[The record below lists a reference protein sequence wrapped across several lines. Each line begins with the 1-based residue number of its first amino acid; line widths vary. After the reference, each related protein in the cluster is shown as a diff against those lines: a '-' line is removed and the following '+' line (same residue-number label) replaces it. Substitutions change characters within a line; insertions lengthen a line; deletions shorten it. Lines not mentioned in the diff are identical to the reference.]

1 MVARKRS
8 RLLNQGFGLSV
19 LIAIACSLTGYLS
32 RLHPYLE
39 LTSHFKVQYLVI
51 GCITLVFFSLS
62 RKRSGII
69 LSLCCILLNAAV
81 ILPWY
86 FPASVPASPTS
97 SSGTASPAKTHLRV
111 LLANVNVKNQTYV
124 PAIELIQRE
133 QPDLFA
139 IIETNQT
146 WLRELETLKAS
157 YPYQLR
163 SPHAESFGIA
173 LYSKFPLRPEILSA
187 PPEAEDFHLIATVAA
202 QQPIAIIALH
212 PPPPKNQRLSG
223 QRNRELAAISRY
235 IQTQKT
241 PVIVIGDFNMTLW
254 SPYYQQFTK
263 DARLKDC
270 RQGFGILPTWTT
282 RFPPLYI
289 PIDHCLVSPNIT
301 VMNIKTGNNVASDHL
316 PVIAELS
323 LPPNDRF

>member
-1 MVARKRS
+1 MRAKRS
-8 RLLNQGFGLSV
+8 RWFSHGFQLSI
-19 LIAIACSLTGYLS
+19 LIAIACSLMGYLS

-86 FPASVPASPTS
+86 FPASS
-97 SSGTASPAKTHLRV
+97 SSTAALPKTHLRI
-111 LLANVNVKNQTYV
+111 LLANVNVKNQTYA

-139 IIETNQT
+139 IIETNQA
-146 WLRELETLKAS
+146 WLSKLETIKAS
-157 YPYQLR
+157 YPYRLR
-163 SPHAESFGIA
+163 SPHAESFGVA
-173 LYSKFPLRPEILSA
+173 LYSKFPLQPETLSV
-187 PPEAEDFHLIATVAA
+187 PPEAEDFHLVATVAA
-202 QQPIAIIALH
+202 QHPIVAIALH
-212 PPPPKNQRLSG
+212 PPPPKNQRLSK
-223 QRNRELAAISRY
+223 QRNQELAAISRY
-235 IQTQKT
+235 IQTQRM
-241 PVIVIGDFNMTLW
+241 PVVVIGDFNMTLW
-254 SPYYQQFTK
+254 SPYYQQFTRE
-263 DARLKDC
+263 AGLKDC

-289 PIDHCLVSPNIT
+289 PIDHCLVSSKIT
-301 VMNIKTGNNVASDHL
+301 VMNLKIGNNVASDHL
-316 PVIAELS
+316 PVIAELILS
-323 LPPNDRF
+323 PSDRP